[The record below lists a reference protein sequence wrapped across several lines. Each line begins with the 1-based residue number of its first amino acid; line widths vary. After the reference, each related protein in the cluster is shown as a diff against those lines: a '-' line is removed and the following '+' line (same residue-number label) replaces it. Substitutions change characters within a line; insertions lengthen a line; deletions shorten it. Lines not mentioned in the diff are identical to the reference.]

1 MTANT
6 VLTTPLYAAIIAAL
20 FVALS
25 VRTLRLR
32 RRFRVAIGPSNEPL
46 LERAMRVHANFA
58 EYVPIALLLMFFAEL
73 VTRNPTLVHAL
84 GIMLVIGRSLHA
96 YGVSQ
101 VTENYRY
108 RVSGMALTFTVII
121 TASLVLLGSYALALT
136 SALSPAH
143 P

>member
-1 MTANT
+1 MLY
-6 VLTTPLYAAIIAAL
+6 VTPFYAALIALL

-25 VRTLRLR
+25 IRTLRLR
-32 RRFRVAIGPSNEPL
+32 HRFKVAIGPGEEPM

-58 EYVPIALLLMFFAEL
+58 EYVPIALLLVLFVEL
-73 VTRNPTLVHAL
+73 TTRNEILVHAL
-84 GIMLVIGRSLHA
+84 GVLLIAGRSLHA

-101 VTENYRY
+101 VRENFRY

-121 TASLVLLGSYALALT
+121 TAAVTLLVVYGLALT
-136 SALSPAH
+136 NGPSPAH